1 MQESIFLLLVFIYAA
16 TITSF
21 IWLAVERLPHQLKWV
36 DNPVSDI
43 TIWSPGS
50 KCNNCG
56 KKIRWYYLIP
66 VLGYFLCRGECGYCH
81 AKVPVRYPLTEFIC
95 GVCCVIIFVFLGDR
109 LYDAVIVS
117 LLFLCLVFLALIDL
131 RENWLPACVT
141 YPLFWAGMITPGFAS
156 SDDKIFGAFAGF
168 LIMYISMKLVS
179 ALRKEDVFAGGD
191 IALATAAGAWL
202 GIDKMPFFLIL
213 SSFIFILYSLPARLR
228 GQVFVPMGPA
238 LSASFFICL
247 VYH

>member
-1 MQESIFLLLVFIYAA
+1 MQESILLLLVFIYAT
-16 TITSF
+16 TIASF
-21 IWLAVERLPHQLKWV
+21 IWLVVERLPHQLKWV
-36 DNPVSDI
+36 DNPVPDM

-50 KCNNCG
+50 KCNHCG
-56 KKIRWYYLIP
+56 EKIRWYYLIP
-66 VLGYFLCRGECGYCH
+66 VLGYFLCRGKCVYCLS
-81 AKVPVRYPLTEFIC
+81 KIPCRYPLTEFFC
-95 GVCCVIIFVFLGDR
+95 GICCVIIFIYFR
-109 LYDAVIVS
+109 YRMYDAVIVS
-117 LLFLCLVFLALIDL
+117 LLFLCLVFLTLIDL

-168 LIMYISMKLVS
+168 LIMYVSMKLVS
-179 ALRKEDVFAGGD
+179 VVRKEDVFAGGD

-202 GIDKMPFFLIL
+202 GIDKMPSFLIL
-213 SSFIFILYSLPARLR
+213 SSFIFIFYSLPARFK
-228 GQVFVPMGPA
+228 GKVFVPMGPA